1 MRFHFSDSD
10 MPIVLL
16 INGISFLLKHFM
28 KSVVGY
34 KNKMQ
39 IEMIKNRN
47 RGFRG
52 GGAKMAEE

>member
-16 INGISFLLKHFM
+16 INGISFLLKNFM

-39 IEMIKNRN
+39 IEMIKTRN

-52 GGAKMAEE
+52 GGAKMAEK